1 MPAVMY
7 VKRLE
12 IWRRGG
18 THVDRTCDGLITAPA
33 GPSYLQFI
41 DTPQGRD
48 LNCVPQVVNNGKML
62 TA

>member
-1 MPAVMY
+1 MPAVIY

-12 IWRRGG
+12 VRRPGG

-41 DTPQGRD
+41 DTPQ
-48 LNCVPQVVNNGKML
+48 
-62 TA
+62 AEI